1 MFRIYSILLFL
12 LYLNINSIAQPLPIK
27 FNPVFLDTSIA
38 VIELSIHPDSL
49 SLILSADSAH
59 SDHEYPATFIF
70 RNSLVQDTVQNV
82 GLRLRG
88 NTSRDSQKKSFKIS
102 FNTFKSGR
110 KWHGLEKLNLN
121 GEHNDPSIIRSKL
134 VWDFSN
140 QAGVPA
146 SRAAYA
152 RVYINGE
159 YFGLQ
164 MNVEHVDE
172 NFVDDRFGSDKG
184 NLYKCLY
191 PADLVWLGSSADSW
205 KQMSGGRRIYEL
217 MTNKSADD
225 YSDFLAFMKVLKQ
238 APDSIF
244 VREIQKVFNVNAFL
258 KSMAVDVLA
267 GSWDNY
273 WILKN
278 NYYLY
283 HDPSSNRFEWI
294 PYDYDNT
301 LGIWWDV
308 VPNGNIGSRNVYT
321 WGNPNEPRPLMTR
334 IMAQPVF
341 KARYSF
347 FLRQLMNATFN
358 PAFQNPKIDD
368 IHTRITPWAEADPYR
383 PRDYGFTIQ
392 QFHQSYDQALGN
404 HVTFGLKP
412 FIQTRY
418 TSAKTQTS
426 TTPVPPVFVRVT
438 QNLTTVPAGGNVVLK
453 ARVDA
458 ESALN
463 QIKVFAR
470 INNQWSEAG
479 LMKDDGIFPDKV
491 AGDRDF
497 IFVLSAPA
505 NEAFLGYYLQ
515 ATDSDNRISV
525 YPDFAPK
532 YPVYI
537 PVSSGLPRLLINE
550 LQADNSSTL
559 SDEVGQFDDWVELI
573 NADEKPVSTLG
584 WYLTDSRTN
593 VNQWAIPDTTLQP
606 GEHLLVWADSD
617 GKQGKWH
624 ANFKLAAGGE
634 FLGLYNKTTGGY
646 YAVDTLTFPA
656 LPTDN
661 SFARVPD
668 AGPDWQITDQPSP
681 GKRTT
686 VSVDEESL
694 TKPTSISLLPAYP
707 NPFNPETT
715 IRVETIQK
723 EVITLDVFDLTGKL
737 VATLAENKS
746 VLPGISS
753 FILNGDHLASGL
765 YLVRLR
771 SGNRVQ
777 SQKVM
782 LLR

>member
-1 MFRIYSILLFL
+1 MFRFVFALLLLLFG
-12 LYLNINSIAQPLPIK
+12 SFASQSQPLPIK

-38 VIELSIHPDSL
+38 VIELSLHPDSL

-59 SDHEYPATFIF
+59 SDHEYPARFIF
-70 RNSLVQDTVQNV
+70 RNSMVLDTVENV

-88 NTSRDSQKKSFKIS
+88 NTSRNSEKKSFKIS

-134 VWDFSN
+134 VWDISN
-140 QAGVPA
+140 QAGVPS

-164 MNVEHVDE
+164 INVEHVDE

-184 NLYKCLY
+184 NLYKCLW
-191 PADLVWLGSSADSW
+191 PSDLEWLGSSANSW
-205 KQMSGGRRIYEL
+205 KKMSNGRRIYEL
-217 MTNKSADD
+217 MTNKTADD
-225 YSDFLAFMKVLKQ
+225 YSGFLAFMKVLHQ
-238 APDSIF
+238 TPDSIF
-244 VREIQKVFNVNAFL
+244 VREIQRVFNVNAFL

-278 NYYLY
+278 NFYLY
-283 HDPSSNRFEWI
+283 HDPSSNRFEWV

-308 VPNGNIGSRNVYT
+308 IQNGNIGSRNVYT

-334 IMAQPVF
+334 IMAQTVF

-347 FLRQLMNATFN
+347 FLRQLMNTTYN
-358 PAFQNPKIDD
+358 PTFQNPKIDV
-368 IHTRITPWAEADPYR
+368 IHTKITPWAEADPYR

-418 TSAKTQTS
+418 NSAKTQTS
-426 TTPVPPVFVRVT
+426 TTAVPPVFVRVT
-438 QNLTTVPAGGNVVLK
+438 QNLTTVPAGGNLVIT

-458 ESALN
+458 ESVLN
-463 QIKVFAR
+463 QIKVFTRQNA
-470 INNQWSEAG
+470 QWSEAG

-491 AGDRDF
+491 AGDREF
-497 IFVLSAPA
+497 IFILAAPS
-505 NEAFLGYYLQ
+505 NEAFLGYYLK
-515 ATDSDNRISV
+515 ATDSDTRSSI

-532 YPVYI
+532 YPVWI

-550 LQADNSSTL
+550 LQADNSSTF
-559 SDEVGQFDDWVELI
+559 SDEAGQFDDWVELI
-573 NADEKPVSTLG
+573 NADIIPVSTNG

-593 VNQWAIPDTTLQP
+593 ENQFQLPDTTLQP

-634 FLGLYNKTTGGY
+634 FIGLYNKTAGGY
-646 YAVDTLTFPA
+646 YAADTLTFP
-656 LPTDN
+656 LIPTDN
-661 SFARVPD
+661 SFARIPD
-668 AGPDWQITDQPSP
+668 GGGDWQITDQPSP
-681 GKRTT
+681 GKKTT
-686 VSVDEESL
+686 VSVEPESSAKA
-694 TKPTSISLLPAYP
+694 TRITLLSAYP

-715 IRVETIQK
+715 IRVEAFQK
-723 EVITLDVFDLTGKL
+723 EVISVDVFDLTGRR
-737 VATLAENKS
+737 VAVLAENENVS
-746 VLPGISS
+746 AGISS
-753 FILNGDHLASGL
+753 FILKGDHLASGL